1 MRNDRR
7 SAARLRAA
15 AAVFAMVAF
24 GGCTYLIPPPALPA
38 PPAASAVPTEPTIAL
53 EYLQPGA
60 AYLPLPL
67 ESVRAERMDAVPAN
81 LVRLARVEMPQPLG
95 EPDTAVVSRIRSRAA
110 WQGGTLV
117 AWRILRPGL
126 VEYTIARDPVLAA
139 ALDRVMAAQRDSAA
153 QGLGRYGSGGAP
165 ASGGGSTAGSGSAS
179 GGCVGSCS
187 VHVRGYTRKDGTY
200 VRPHTRS
207 APRSG
212 GRRH

>member
-7 SAARLRAA
+7 SGARLRATV
-15 AAVFAMVAF
+15 AVLAMIAS
-24 GGCTYLIPPPALPA
+24 GGCTYLIPQPA
-38 PPAASAVPTEPTIAL
+38 PPAAPAAPLEPAITL
-53 EYLQPGA
+53 EYLQPA
-60 AYLPLPL
+60 ATYSPLPL
-67 ESVRAERMDAVPAN
+67 ESIRAERMDAVPAH

-95 EPDTAVVSRIRSRAA
+95 EPDSAVVNRIRSRAA

-139 ALDRVMAAQRDSAA
+139 ALDRMMAAQRDSAA
-153 QGLGRYGSGGAP
+153 QGLGRYGSGGTP
-165 ASGGGSTAGSGSAS
+165 AGGGGSTAVGGSSS
-179 GGCVGSCS
+179 GGCVGSCG